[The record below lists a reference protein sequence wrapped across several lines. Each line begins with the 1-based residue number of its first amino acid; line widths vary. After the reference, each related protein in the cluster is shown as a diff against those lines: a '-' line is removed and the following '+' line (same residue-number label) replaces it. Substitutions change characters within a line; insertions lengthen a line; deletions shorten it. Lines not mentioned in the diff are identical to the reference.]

1 MTCHVPSDMGSYC
14 SHLVENTTLA
24 PVRFKYLIGA
34 SFSLKKWQS
43 LELINTL
50 IIESLSYIYTT
61 IHMSHVVR
69 KWTFGYMQTAK
80 LQVSLRICA
89 ISPEDLLFAFT
100 NNRPWWNLRQNNKA
114 SGETVRM
121 HRLALS
127 FAVCICAKAYFLTTW
142 FNYDLMILNFLAPQ
156 MIVDLD
162 QRTVV

>member
-1 MTCHVPSDMGSYC
+1 
-14 SHLVENTTLA
+14 
-24 PVRFKYLIGA
+24 
-34 SFSLKKWQS
+34 
-43 LELINTL
+43 
-50 IIESLSYIYTT
+50 
-61 IHMSHVVR
+61 
-69 KWTFGYMQTAK
+69 MQTAK
-80 LQVSLRICA
+80 LQASLHIHAVARR
-89 ISPEDLLFAFT
+89 FAVCFYKQQT
-100 NNRPWWNLRQNNKA
+100 LIKLQANSKA